1 MRMLYNPK
9 YTGDKAQMWKSFLL
23 GSLVACSLIYL
34 VLTESEV
41 AFFAALGLIVIGL
54 MLFLDINIHM
64 RRMVFLS
71 QNIFFFIAGGFV
83 SLAFYVIGFLL
94 LYLGIVVILVA
105 VTWLH
110 KFRVK
115 IKEKIKKSS

>member
-9 YTGDKAQMWKSFLL
+9 YTGDKAQIWKSFLL
-23 GSLVACSLIYL
+23 GSLVACALIYL
-34 VLTESEV
+34 VLTESV
-41 AFFAALGLIVIGL
+41 IAFFAALVLIIIGFV
-54 MLFLDINIHM
+54 LFLDINIHM

-71 QNIFFFIAGGFV
+71 QNIFFFIVGGFV
-83 SLAFYVIGFLL
+83 TLAFYVIGFLL

-110 KFRVK
+110 RFRVK
-115 IKEKIKKSS
+115 IKAKIKKSS